1 MASFGSLPVL
11 SLAWRDAEAAVLQ
24 DSTEDKAGQMDRFLA
39 GVERRAFRIAQ
50 IALRHEQDALDAVQD
65 SMLQLVRS
73 YSGRPADEWRPLFYR
88 ILENRVRD
96 FQRRRS
102 VRDKVMSWMPW
113 QSSDDD
119 DAQSDLIA
127 QAPDKGPDPSGQA
140 ESGQMMQA
148 LEAALQQLPPRQ
160 RQCFLLR
167 NLEGLDVAETAA
179 AMHCS
184 EGSVKTHH
192 FRALQALRVRLG
204 EHWQ

>member
-1 MASFGSLPVL
+1 MRCFVDLYIE

-73 YSGRPADEWRPLFYR
+73 YAARPADEWRPLFYR

-119 DAQSDLIA
+119 DAQADLIA

-140 ESGQMMQA
+140 ESGQMLQA
-148 LEAALQQLPPRQ
+148 LEAALQDLPPRQ

-192 FRALQALRVRLG
+192 FRALQALRARLG